1 MLRDIKQKSSGLF
14 AKIVMGLLII
24 AFGFWGVSGSLLMAN
39 NDSAANVN
47 GKKITINDFNVAV
60 QNTKNRLSSQFG
72 DNLGSDYFDSE
83 NFKRGV
89 LNQLI
94 DSELLRQEAE
104 KFSYDVS
111 PTRVKDY
118 IESIP
123 GFQLDGKFSPE
134 AYASYLSQVNKSA
147 ELLERDIKDDIK
159 GSAMVNMLGKSAFN
173 IDSEINTQYK
183 YSKQKRDFD
192 YVEISSKD
200 YEKEIEVSDE
210 EIASHYK
217 EFSSDYMTPEQV
229 SINYIELSVTDI
241 LPEIE
246 LTEEEIKDSYESR
259 KDSLKIPE
267 KRKAQHILLPVS
279 NNAEEIKK
287 QIDNVA
293 KRIANGEDFSEV
305 AKEVSKDPG
314 SASSGGD
321 LGWVSPG
328 DMVEAFDKKLFSM
341 KAGEVSEP
349 VLSKFGYHLIKL
361 NEIKAPKIPALEEI
375 KDQIITDLKQEKASE
390 QFLSKADEL
399 DTAIIDSD
407 NSLDLAAE
415 ATHLEVKST
424 ELFALGR
431 GVGIAANPKF
441 SQVAFSDAVK
451 TDNEIS
457 EMVDLGENHVAYLH
471 INEHK
476 LPKVKEL
483 SEVTDVIK
491 NKLIAEKS
499 HELAKNKVAE
509 FIKLINSGEKT
520 LAEIAQSISKEVI
533 EAKEVGRTGSK
544 QPFKLVQEVF
554 SLKMDN
560 EKSVHSVDASTNSL
574 AVVELKAINNADTT
588 SITDD
593 EKAGIRSQIE
603 RTVSN
608 AEISNIVKSLKE
620 DASIVIN
627 EKIFEVIN

>member
-39 NDSAANVN
+39 NDSAVIVN
-47 GKKITINDFNVAV
+47 GKKITINDFNIAV
-60 QNTKNRLSSQFG
+60 QNSKNRLREQFG
-72 DNLGSDYFDSE
+72 ENLGSEYFESE

-94 DSELLRQEAE
+94 DAELMRQEAE

-111 PTRVKDY
+111 PTRVKEY

-123 GFQLDGKFSPE
+123 GFQINGKFSPE
-134 AYASYLSQVNKSA
+134 AYASYLTQVNKSA

-159 GSAMVNMLGKSAFN
+159 GSALRNMIGKSAFSV
-173 IDSEINTQYK
+173 DSEINTQYK
-183 YSKQKRDFD
+183 YTKQKRDFD
-192 YVEISSKD
+192 YLELSSKD
-200 YEKEIEVSDE
+200 YEKDIEVTEDE
-210 EIASHYK
+210 INAHYK
-217 EFSSDYMTPEQV
+217 EFSADYMTPEMISV
-229 SINYIELSVTDI
+229 NYVELSVSNL
-241 LPEIE
+241 LPSIE
-246 LTEEEIKDSYESR
+246 LTEEEINDSYEAR
-259 KDSLKIPE
+259 KDTLMTTE
-267 KRKAQHILLPVS
+267 KRKAQHILLPVA
-279 NNAEEIKK
+279 NNAEEVKVE
-287 QIDNVA
+287 IDKIA

-314 SASSGGD
+314 SAPSGGD

-341 KAGEVSEP
+341 KEGEVSEP
-349 VLSKFGYHLIKL
+349 VLSKFGYHIIKV

-375 KDQIITDLKQEKASE
+375 KEQIVTDLKQEKAAE

-415 ATHLEVKST
+415 SVHLELKST
-424 ELFALGR
+424 ELFAQGR

-441 SQVAFSDAVK
+441 STAAFSDTVK

-471 INEHK
+471 IKEHK
-476 LPKVKEL
+476 LPQVKDL
-483 SEVTDVIK
+483 SEVSEVIK
-491 NKLIAEKS
+491 NKILAEKS
-499 HELAKNKVAE
+499 FELVKTKVAE
-509 FIKLINSGEKT
+509 FEKQINSGEKS
-520 LAEIAQSISKEVI
+520 LADVAQSINKEVV
-533 EAKEVGRTGSK
+533 EAKDVERAGSK

-554 SLKMDN
+554 SLKMDEN
-560 EKSVHSVDASTNSL
+560 NPVRSVDASSNSIAL
-574 AVVELKAINNADTT
+574 VKLKAINNADTT
-588 SITDD
+588 SLTED
-593 EKAGIRSQIE
+593 EKASISSQIE
-603 RTVSN
+603 RSATN
-608 AEISNIVKSLKE
+608 AELSNITKFLRNE
-620 DASIVIN
+620 ASITIN